1 MPDFTIA
8 DLASST
14 AIDIVI
20 LSNSTAKRV
29 TQEMDD
35 WMTKRCVRIVG
46 EELAVVEDLCRKLPF
61 AESMRCHT
69 PPLGLRFYRDD
80 NFFVRFQYAGH
91 AITLSANS
99 KENRYSSVSME
110 KALKRL
116 RYSRISRELLVLTRS
131 MLPRYNDELE
141 STSTICPPTLP
152 LHGEPS

>member
-1 MPDFTIA
+1 MADFTIA

-35 WMTKRCVRIVG
+35 WMSKRCVRIVG

-80 NFFVRFQYAGH
+80 NLFCAFSICWACNNAFGEFEGKPIFISFDGKSPEAVALFSHLQKIVGADSLH
-91 AITLSANS
+91 ASEIQ
-99 KENRYSSVSME
+99 
-110 KALKRL
+110 
-116 RYSRISRELLVLTRS
+116 
-131 MLPRYNDELE
+131 
-141 STSTICPPTLP
+141 
-152 LHGEPS
+152 